1 MSVQALLLVIAAAIL
16 HAAWNLVTK
25 QVNGRLPFFWVIGLF
40 SSVICMPFVSWQI
53 FRQSVEVTP
62 TVWLFALVSAALH
75 SVYFLVLQ
83 TGYRKADLSIVYPIA
98 RGSGPFISVIGAII
112 LFNERPG
119 WLALI
124 GVALIISGVLIMT
137 GLRLR
142 SSNDK
147 RLQAG
152 VLYGTL
158 TGLFIA
164 GYTLWDRLGVVDYHV
179 SALLVTFASM
189 AVPMLLL
196 TPVAWHKKEETA
208 MELRRH
214 WKQALIIA
222 ICQPLS
228 YLLVLIAIKT
238 TPVSY
243 VAPARELSIVFGV
256 FFGAN
261 VLKEADGGRRIIAAL
276 VMLVGIALLAVG

>member
-40 SSVICMPFVSWQI
+40 SSAICMPFVSWHI
-53 FRQSVEVTP
+53 SRQSVEVTP

-83 TGYRKADLSIVYPIA
+83 AGYRKADLSVVYPIA

-119 WLALI
+119 WLALL
-124 GVALIISGVLIMT
+124 GVALIITGVLIMT

-189 AVPMLLL
+189 AVPMLFL
-196 TPVAWHKKEETA
+196 TPVAWHKKQETVL
-208 MELRRH
+208 ELRRH

-222 ICQPLS
+222 ICQPAS

-261 VLKEADGGRRIIAAL
+261 VLKESDGGRRIIAAL
-276 VMLVGIALLAVG
+276 VMLVGIALLAIG